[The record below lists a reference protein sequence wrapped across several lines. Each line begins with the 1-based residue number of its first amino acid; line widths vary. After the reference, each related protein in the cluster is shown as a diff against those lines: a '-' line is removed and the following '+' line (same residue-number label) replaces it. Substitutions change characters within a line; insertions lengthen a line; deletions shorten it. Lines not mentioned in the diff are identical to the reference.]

1 MNIKEVINMK
11 LKEATSA
18 RIIELCNNS
27 PYTLTK
33 LAELSYIPASTFS
46 DLLNNKRDNPSSL
59 IIYKICRT
67 LNIELK
73 DFYNSNLFKNLDE

>member
-1 MNIKEVINMK
+1 MK

-18 RIIELCNNS
+18 RIIELCNKS

-46 DLLNNKRDNPSSL
+46 DLQNNKRENPSSL

-73 DFYNSNLFKNLDE
+73 DFYNSNFFKNLDE

>member
-1 MNIKEVINMK
+1 MK

>member
-1 MNIKEVINMK
+1 MK
-11 LKEATSA
+11 LNEATSQ
-18 RIIELCNNS
+18 RIIELGNKS

-46 DLLNNKRDNPSSL
+46 DMLNNKRENPSSL

-73 DFYNSNLFKNLDE
+73 DFYNSDLFKNLDE